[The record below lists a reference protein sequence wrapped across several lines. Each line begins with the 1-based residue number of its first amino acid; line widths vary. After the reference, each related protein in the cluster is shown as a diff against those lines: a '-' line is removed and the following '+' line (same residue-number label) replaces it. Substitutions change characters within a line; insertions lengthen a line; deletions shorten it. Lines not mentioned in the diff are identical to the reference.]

1 MLISKWSKNDVKLGL
16 AKISLRKGYTL
27 GALIKLMPISAQGLI
42 AKELGEKAVVGDK
55 ILAEQ
60 N

>member
-16 AKISLRKGYTL
+16 AKITLRKWYVL